1 MLSWA
6 RIHPSQQPQTTGEKL
21 TTKSAATI
29 PPIFLGVFSI
39 LLSLAWIIPNH
50 TKPWMAFYSDAI
62 AGVMLLIVAFWVL
75 FRSSGK
81 LGVIGLSLLFLFLA
95 AVPWLQYSVGVVHSS
110 GMAWINSIY
119 LVGLSLAIFVG
130 WNWERSTP
138 GECLDFLFLAISI
151 AAVISVGL
159 QLLQWFQLP
168 PGNFWVAYVGESRF
182 SANMAQP
189 NQLAT
194 LLLLS
199 VMGVAWGYARKAL
212 GPAIS
217 VMLVLYLLFGV
228 VLTESKTA
236 GLNVAGVLLALYLF
250 WGESRPK
257 RFNLVLL
264 GFGVYFVALYL
275 SLPAINEFLFGEPS
289 IRRAVGDA
297 VRLDM
302 WKSLVKA
309 VMERPWLGYGWG
321 QTTEAV
327 FASTDFPATGG
338 MTKHSHNIFLDI
350 FLYNGLLLGSLVVLV
365 LGTTFRQ
372 FLANLKQ
379 DYFIIPMLGVGL
391 VLVHSMLELPLHYA
405 YFLLPFGMILGVL
418 GRRSGLASWCVCP
431 KWLGLGFAVAVAC
444 SLWITVADCLEA
456 ERTYFNVYFGK
467 KGIAIPPEFQPR
479 VTVLTQWHDRLM
491 FANSKPGAPLAPE
504 QLSWMK
510 GVIVTTPEPFLLFL
524 LAQNLALNGQPD
536 EAKEWLKKMC
546 KTVPTAV
553 SQDLSEQWES
563 AAESNSVYRMVDW
576 KRCPPNKSVAGND
589 LLPME

>member
-1 MLSWA
+1 M
-6 RIHPSQQPQTTGEKL
+6 GEKL

-62 AGVMLLIVAFWVL
+62 AGVMLLIVAFGVL

-81 LGVIGLSLLFLFLA
+81 LGVIGLCLLFLFLA

-110 GMAWINSIY
+110 GMAWINSLY
-119 LVGLSLAIFVG
+119 LIGLSLAIFIG

-159 QLLQWFQLP
+159 QLLQWFHLP
-168 PGNFWVAYVGESRF
+168 PGNFWVAYVGDSRF

-199 VMGVAWGYARKAL
+199 AMGVAWGYARKAL
-212 GPAIS
+212 GAVIS
-217 VMLVLYLLFGV
+217 IILVLYLLFGV

-236 GLNVAGVLLALYLF
+236 GLNIVGVLIVLYFF

-257 RFNLVLL
+257 FFNFILL
-264 GFGVYFVALYL
+264 GFGVYFVSLYL
-275 SLPAINEFLFGEPS
+275 SLPVINEFLFGELS
-289 IRRAVGDA
+289 VRRAVGDA
-297 VRLDM
+297 VRLEM

-309 VMERPWLGYGWG
+309 VVERPLLGYGWG

-327 FASTDFPATGG
+327 FASTDFPGTGG
-338 MTKHSHNIFLDI
+338 MTKHSHNLILDI
-350 FLYNGLLLGSLVVLV
+350 FIYNGLVVGGFVVLV
-365 LGTTFRQ
+365 LGATFRQ
-372 FLANLKQ
+372 FIAHLKRE
-379 DYFIIPMLGVGL
+379 YFIIPLLAVGL
-391 VLVHSMLELPLHYA
+391 VIVHGMLELPLHYA

-418 GRRSGLASWCVCP
+418 GQRSGVKSWCVCP
-431 KWLGLGFAVAVAC
+431 KWFAVGFAVAVAWG
-444 SLWITVADCLEA
+444 LWITVADCLEA

-467 KGIAIPPEFQPR
+467 KGEAIPPEFQPKL
-479 VTVLTQWHDRLM
+479 TVLTQWRDRLT
-491 FANSKPGAPLAPE
+491 FANSRPGAPLTPE
-504 QLSWMK
+504 QFNWMK

-524 LAQNLALNGQPD
+524 LAQDLALNGQPD
-536 EAKEWLKKMC
+536 EAREWLKKMC
-546 KTVPTAV
+546 KTVQTAV
-553 SQDLSEQWES
+553 SQDLAEQWGS
-563 AAESNSVYRMVDW
+563 AAESHAAYRMVDW
-576 KRCPPNKSVAGND
+576 KQCPPNKFASRND
-589 LLPME
+589 LPPME

>member
-1 MLSWA
+1 M
-6 RIHPSQQPQTTGEKL
+6 GEKL

-62 AGVMLLIVAFWVL
+62 AGVMLLTVAFGVL
-75 FRSSGK
+75 FRSSSK
-81 LGVIGLSLLFLFLA
+81 LVVIGLSLLFLFLA

-110 GMAWINSIY
+110 GMAWINSLY
-119 LVGLSLAIFVG
+119 LIGLSLAIFVG

-159 QLLQWFQLP
+159 QLLQWFHLP

-199 VMGVAWGYARKAL
+199 AMGVAWGYARKSL
-212 GPAIS
+212 GPVIS
-217 VMLVLYLLFGV
+217 IILVLYLLFGV

-264 GFGVYFVALYL
+264 GFGVYFVSLYL
-275 SLPAINEFLFGEPS
+275 SLPSINEFLFGEPS
-289 IRRAVGDA
+289 IRRPVGDPI
-297 VRLDM
+297 RLDM
-302 WKSLVKA
+302 WKSLVNA

-327 FASTDFPATGG
+327 FASTDFPGTGG
-338 MTKHSHNIFLDI
+338 MTKHSHNIVLDI
-350 FLYNGLLLGSLVVLV
+350 FLYNGLLLGGFVVLV
-365 LGTTFRQ
+365 LGATFRR
-372 FLANLKQ
+372 FLAHLEN
-379 DYFIIPMLGVGL
+379 DFFIIPALTVGM

-405 YFLLPFGMILGVL
+405 YFSLPVGMVLGVL
-418 GRRSGLASWCVCP
+418 GQRSGVKVWCVCP
-431 KWLGLGFAVAVAC
+431 KWLGLGLAAAVAC
-444 SLWITVADCLEA
+444 GLWITVADCLEA

-467 KGIAIPPEFQPR
+467 KGKAIPPEFQPKL
-479 VTVLTQWHDRLM
+479 TVLTQWRDRQM
-491 FANSKPGAPLAPE
+491 FANSKPGAPLSPE

-524 LAQNLALNGQPD
+524 LAQNLALNGQPA
-536 EAKEWLKKMC
+536 EAKEWLGKMC
-546 KTVPTAV
+546 KTVPSQV
-553 SQDLSEQWES
+553 SKDLAEQWES
-563 AAESNSVYRMVDW
+563 AAESHAAYRLVNW
-576 KRCPPNKSVAGND
+576 NQCPPNKFASGND
-589 LLPME
+589 LPSME

>member
-1 MLSWA
+1 M
-6 RIHPSQQPQTTGEKL
+6 

-119 LVGLSLAIFVG
+119 LIGLSLAIFIG
-130 WNWERSTP
+130 WNWERTTP

-159 QLLQWFQLP
+159 QLLQWFHLP
-168 PGNFWVAYVGESRF
+168 PGNFWVAYVGDSRF

-212 GPAIS
+212 GPVIS
-217 VMLVLYLLFGV
+217 VILVLYLLFGV

-236 GLNVAGVLLALYLF
+236 GLNVVGVLIVLYFF
-250 WGESRPK
+250 WGERRPK
-257 RFNLVLL
+257 FFNFILL
-264 GFGVYFVALYL
+264 GFGAYFVSLYL
-275 SLPAINEFLFGEPS
+275 SLPVINEFLFGELS
-289 IRRAVGDA
+289 VRRAVGDA
-297 VRLDM
+297 VRLEM
-302 WKSLVKA
+302 WESLVKA
-309 VMERPWLGYGWG
+309 VLERPLLGYGWG

-327 FASTDFPATGG
+327 FASTDFPGTGG
-338 MTKHSHNIFLDI
+338 MTKHSHNIVLDI
-350 FLYNGLLLGSLVVLV
+350 FIYNGLVLGGFVVLM
-365 LGTTFRQ
+365 LGAAFRK
-372 FLANLKQ
+372 FLAYLKN
-379 DYFIIPMLGVGL
+379 DYFIIPMLAVSI

-418 GRRSGLASWCVCP
+418 GQRSGVKSWCVCP
-431 KWLGLGFAVAVAC
+431 KWFAVGFAVAVAWG
-444 SLWITVADCLEA
+444 LWITVADCLEA

-467 KGIAIPPEFQPR
+467 KGEAIPPEFQPKL
-479 VTVLTQWHDRLM
+479 TVLTLWRDRLT
-491 FANSKPGAPLAPE
+491 FANSRPGAPLTPE
-504 QLSWMK
+504 QFNWMK

-524 LAQNLALNGQPD
+524 LAQDLALNGQPD
-536 EAKEWLKKMC
+536 EAREWLKKMC
-546 KTVPTAV
+546 KTVQTAV
-553 SQDLSEQWES
+553 SQDLAEQWES
-563 AAESNSVYRMVDW
+563 AAESHAAYRMVDW
-576 KRCPPNKSVAGND
+576 KQCPPNKFASRND
-589 LLPME
+589 LPPME

>member
-1 MLSWA
+1 
-6 RIHPSQQPQTTGEKL
+6 
-21 TTKSAATI
+21 
-29 PPIFLGVFSI
+29 
-39 LLSLAWIIPNH
+39 
-50 TKPWMAFYSDAI
+50 MAFYSDAI

-199 VMGVAWGYARKAL
+199 VMGVAWGCARKAL

-275 SLPAINEFLFGEPS
+275 SLPAINEFFFGEPS

-327 FASTDFPATGG
+327 FASADFPATGG
-338 MTKHSHNIFLDI
+338 TTKHSHNFFLDI
-350 FLYNGLLLGSLVVLV
+350 FLYNGFLLGCFVVLV
-365 LGTTFRQ
+365 LGATFRQ
-372 FLANLKQ
+372 FLAHLKQ
-379 DYFIIPMLGVGL
+379 DDFIIPMLGVGL
-391 VLVHSMLELPLHYA
+391 LLVHSMLELPLHYA

-418 GRRSGLASWCVCP
+418 GRRSGVKIWCVCP
-431 KWLGLGFAVAVAC
+431 KWLSLGLAVAVAC
-444 SLWITVADCLEA
+444 GLWITIADCLEA

-467 KGIAIPPEFQPR
+467 KGKAIPPEFQPKLM
-479 VTVLTQWHDRLM
+479 VLTQWRDRLM
-491 FANSKPGAPLAPE
+491 FANSKPVNPLAPE

-524 LAQNLALNGQPD
+524 LAQNLALNGQPA
-536 EAKEWLKKMC
+536 EAREWLDRMC
-546 KTVPTAV
+546 KTVPPPVT
-553 SQDLSEQWES
+553 QDLAEQWET
-563 AAESNSVYRMVDW
+563 AAEINAVYRMVDW
-576 KRCPPNKSVAGND
+576 KQCPLSTLATRKD
-589 LLPME
+589 LPPME